1 MSDEATLIVCNIN
14 ASYSRHQS
22 EGMDGESLGFA
33 GSVASFCTALLKAYC
48 EQIYTTITNYVFF
61 LFTANLNR

>member
-1 MSDEATLIVCNIN
+1 M
-14 ASYSRHQS
+14 
-22 EGMDGESLGFA
+22 GGGSLGFA

-48 EQIYTTITNYVFF
+48 EEIRQNNDQIVF